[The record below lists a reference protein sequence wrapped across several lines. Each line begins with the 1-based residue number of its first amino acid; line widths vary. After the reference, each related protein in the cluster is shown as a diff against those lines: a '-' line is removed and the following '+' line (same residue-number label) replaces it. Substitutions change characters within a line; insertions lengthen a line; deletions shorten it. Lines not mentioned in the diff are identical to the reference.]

1 LRIKNYISY
10 AVPLLFVVATTPVV
24 IIVTQLSQR
33 VIKPVKEVN
42 VEEKQHLISPYDKI
56 LQDVGEEY
64 GIDWLLLSAIARA
77 ESEFRL
83 DAVSKAG
90 AIGLMQIMP
99 STATSMGYERE
110 QLFDAE
116 ISAEIAALLLH
127 ENNKMLRFTADF
139 DNMERLNFI
148 LACYNA
154 GYSRIADAR
163 RLARYHEDD
172 ANNWSIVATYLSL
185 LAEPE
190 FAEHEVVQSG
200 AFHGS
205 KETIAYVKKVMRL
218 YKRYQK
224 RVEKESVDTDLVQS
238 VVVQ

>member
-1 LRIKNYISY
+1 MRIKNYISY
-10 AVPLLFVVATTPVV
+10 AVPLLFVVATTPIV

-56 LQDVGEEY
+56 FQDVGEEY

-99 STATSMGYERE
+99 STAKSMGYERE

-116 ISAEIAALLLH
+116 VSAEIAAMLLH
-127 ENNKMLRFTADF
+127 ENNKMLRLPKSF
-139 DNMERLNFI
+139 DKAERLNFI

-163 RLARYHEDD
+163 RLARHHSED
-172 ANNWSIVATYLSL
+172 ANQWSVVQKYLAL
-185 LAEPE
+185 LAEPQYYEQDIVRSGE
-190 FAEHEVVQSG
+190 FG
-200 AFHGS
+200 GS
-205 KETIAYVKKVMRL
+205 EETISYVGKVVRL
-218 YKRYQK
+218 YGLY
-224 RVEKESVDTDLVQS
+224 KELAAEIKGI
-238 VVVQ
+238 

>member
-1 LRIKNYISY
+1 M
-10 AVPLLFVVATTPVV
+10 

-56 LQDVGEEY
+56 FQDVGEEY

-99 STATSMGYERE
+99 STAKSMGYERE

-116 ISAEIAALLLH
+116 VSAEIAAMLLH
-127 ENNKMLRFTADF
+127 ENNKMLRLPKSF
-139 DNMERLNFI
+139 DKAERLNFI

-163 RLARYHEDD
+163 RLARHHSED
-172 ANNWSIVATYLSL
+172 ANQWSVVQKYLAL
-185 LAEPE
+185 LAEPQYYEQDIVRSGE
-190 FAEHEVVQSG
+190 FG
-200 AFHGS
+200 GS
-205 KETIAYVKKVMRL
+205 EETISYVGKVVRL
-218 YKRYQK
+218 YGLY
-224 RVEKESVDTDLVQS
+224 KELAAEIKGI
-238 VVVQ
+238 

>member
-1 LRIKNYISY
+1 M
-10 AVPLLFVVATTPVV
+10 

-56 LQDVGEEY
+56 FQDVGEEY

-99 STATSMGYERE
+99 STAKSMGYERE

-116 ISAEIAALLLH
+116 VSAEIAAMLLH
-127 ENNKMLRFTADF
+127 ENNKMLRLPKSF
-139 DNMERLNFI
+139 DKAERLNFI

-163 RLARYHEDD
+163 RLARHHSED
-172 ANNWSIVATYLSL
+172 ANQWSVVQKYLAL
-185 LAEPE
+185 LAEPQYYEQDIVRSGE
-190 FAEHEVVQSG
+190 FG
-200 AFHGS
+200 GS
-205 KETIAYVKKVMRL
+205 EETISYVGKVVRL
-218 YKRYQK
+218 YGLY
-224 RVEKESVDTDLVQS
+224 KELATEIKGIWYYLFF
-238 VVVQ
+238 